1 MRCVESAERCVIV
14 ATLSFSDAADGAMDS
29 EDVFR
34 NDMKRSTEGSPSPS
48 KLCLFVFSLVPSSEL
63 NLTGVNVPCILN
75 TPVSELLSGLFTI
88 FSLSFFDC
96 VQLVI
101 RAKDRMERTARK
113 AIELVGPVCPSG
125 ENPLSLSIG
134 IGERMYVRASE
145 AFS

>member
-63 NLTGVNVPCILN
+63 NLTGVPCILN
-75 TPVSELLSGLFTI
+75 TPVSELLPELFTI
-88 FSLSFFDC
+88 FSLSLFDC